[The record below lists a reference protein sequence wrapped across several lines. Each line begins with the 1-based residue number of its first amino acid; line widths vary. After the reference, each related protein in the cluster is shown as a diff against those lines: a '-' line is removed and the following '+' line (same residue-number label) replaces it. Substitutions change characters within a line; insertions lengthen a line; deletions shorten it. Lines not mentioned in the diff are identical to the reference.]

1 VNDRLTLRLLVMA
14 GGALLAAACATPSKS
29 PGIPSGEGYVRYRCA
44 DKQEFAVT
52 YQQQGKRALLE
63 AGGWSHLL
71 PLAPSASGAKYSDGK
86 ITLWTKGSGASVE
99 ESGRTTYRECT
110 AVSKK

>member
-1 VNDRLTLRLLVMA
+1 MNDRLTLRLLVVA
-14 GGALLAAACATPSKS
+14 GGALLAAACATPGKS

-63 AGGWSHLL
+63 SGGWSHLL
-71 PLAPSASGAKYSDGK
+71 PLVPSASGAKYSDGK
-86 ITLWTKGSGASVE
+86 VTLWTKGSGASVE

>member
-1 VNDRLTLRLLVMA
+1 MNDRLTLRLLVVA

-63 AGGWSHLL
+63 SGGWSHLL
-71 PLAPSASGAKYSDGK
+71 PLVPSASGAKYSDGK
-86 ITLWTKGSGASVE
+86 VTLWPD
-99 ESGRTTYRECT
+99 R
-110 AVSKK
+110 